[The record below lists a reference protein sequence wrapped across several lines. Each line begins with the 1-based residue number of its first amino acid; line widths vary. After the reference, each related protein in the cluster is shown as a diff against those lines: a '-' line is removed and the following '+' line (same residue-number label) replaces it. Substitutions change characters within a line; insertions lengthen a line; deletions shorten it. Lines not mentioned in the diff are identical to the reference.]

1 MNRKLWIFGLSNS
14 NDTRWWIEVLTFCSS
29 ESASDIQVPVV
40 PHNCSCL
47 CSNHIYSL
55 VFSPVMSRNSTYM
68 NHFQDSG
75 SVGHSG
81 VGAAG
86 SCLNRGDSG
95 SGNLWK
101 LFGCSVTSCASV
113 RGDTRPFVQTLFV
126 AFSSTLGTQCTTHSV
141 PSVLVH
147 SSASARRT
155 EFIDCLMVFK
165 A

>member
-1 MNRKLWIFGLSNS
+1 
-14 NDTRWWIEVLTFCSS
+14 
-29 ESASDIQVPVV
+29 
-40 PHNCSCL
+40 
-47 CSNHIYSL
+47 
-55 VFSPVMSRNSTYM
+55 MSHNSTYM

-95 SGNLWK
+95 SIVFTRENYLVVQSPAVQVLEVTPDH
-101 LFGCSVTSCASV
+101 LF
-113 RGDTRPFVQTLFV
+113 RPFLLLFQV
-126 AFSSTLGTQCTTHSV
+126 HLVHSV

-147 SSASARRT
+147 SSASARPT
-155 EFIDCLMVFK
+155 EFIHCLMVFK